1 MKVKELKITSGSV
14 SADNQPRTGVAP
26 RRPPFKI
33 GDVTD
38 DFYVSSYEYMFLA
51 DVLTSLEN
59 CRAIADDPFL
69 AKHFKEIERYL
80 YKFVDPP
87 HPYDGNLGDSVVVTF
102 FE

>member
-1 MKVKELKITSGSV
+1 MKVKELKITSGSA
-14 SADNQPRTGVAP
+14 SAEAQPRTGTTP
-26 RRPPFKI
+26 RRPPFKV
-33 GDVTD
+33 GDVTE

-59 CRAIADDPFL
+59 IGLISADPFL
-69 AKHFKEIERYL
+69 SKRFKEIERYL

-87 HPYDGNLGDSVVVTF
+87 KPFDGNLGDSVVITF